1 MYAVCRRESLYK
13 TASPGSSRQS
23 PAGYKQLAW
32 PWLPHSGFL
41 QQAVIEEFDTAM
53 NVPKTS
59 RRLIRPS
66 SAAANLQTHRKY
78 QTSLYDDIWTQQVYA
93 KLGQRPKTQAGG
105 SRLGDAAQTGAEEE
119 ETTTRA
125 DEARRLTVGE
135 VDGLA
140 SKDGVNRILFSRA
153 TARSSLKE
161 KVSHVSCP
169 PSCFKHLAVCC

>member
-1 MYAVCRRESLYK
+1 MTPFKKHYAPIEDATKPEAVSNNTPRTADAAMYAVCRRESLYK

-66 SAAANLQTHRKY
+66 SAAANLQVGGGRIRQVLDASETV
-78 QTSLYDDIWTQQVYA
+78 SL
-93 KLGQRPKTQAGG
+93 
-105 SRLGDAAQTGAEEE
+105 
-119 ETTTRA
+119 
-125 DEARRLTVGE
+125 
-135 VDGLA
+135 
-140 SKDGVNRILFSRA
+140 
-153 TARSSLKE
+153 SSLCVNNE
-161 KVSHVSCP
+161 MP
-169 PSCFKHLAVCC
+169 QPS